1 MDAKTARSAAIG
13 CFAIAG
19 AIALYWLFSGSTPK
33 PAPAPPSDPSISV
46 TAPVGTWSD
55 QIHIP
60 AYRCVVWNP
69 MPTAE
74 TFRVQTYWNSVWSD
88 YIGGK
93 VDASHFRI
101 QSTTQKP
108 LPVTV
113 TFKPAGTC

>member
-1 MDAKTARSAAIG
+1 
-13 CFAIAG
+13 
-19 AIALYWLFSGSTPK
+19 
-33 PAPAPPSDPSISV
+33 
-46 TAPVGTWSD
+46 
-55 QIHIP
+55 
-60 AYRCVVWNP
+60 